1 MAEFPPAGA
10 QGAPSPSG
18 SSPDNGTANEADNGT
33 DNSQPGAFSGLLS
46 KTFQQLSD
54 IEEVLGRA
62 KANPEAV
69 KLAQGL
75 QQGLQRLVTLI
86 GQSKAPQGTPSAAA
100 AAASPQASPA
110 APPRQ
115 APTQDANAGRS
126 GQPMIFQ

>member
-1 MAEFPPAGA
+1 MAEFSPEGV

-33 DNSQPGAFSGLLS
+33 DNNQPGAFSGLLS

-75 QQGLQRLVTLI
+75 QQGLQQLVTLI
-86 GQSKAPQGTPSAAA
+86 GQSKAPQGTPPA
-100 AAASPQASPA
+100 AAASPQGAPA
-110 APPRQ
+110 APLRQ